1 MNDLPQR
8 EDRMA
13 VDRSWTRKF
22 RNAFRGIGCGVAGE
36 SSFFAHFFA
45 VAMVIAAATAL
56 RADRT
61 EWCLLVIAITGVLT
75 TEMVNSAIERLAK
88 AVSLE
93 YCPHLRDA
101 LDIGSGAVLTAS
113 FGAAVLG
120 VVVLGRLGLVAVGWW

>member
-1 MNDLPQR
+1 MSDTPER

-22 RNAFRGIGCGVAGE
+22 RNAFRGMRRGVAGE
-36 SSFFAHFFA
+36 SSFFAHFF
-45 VAMVIAAATAL
+45 VAALVMAAATAL
-56 RADRT
+56 GADRT
-61 EWCLLVIAITGVLT
+61 EWCLLWVAIIGVLT
-75 TEMVNSAIERLAK
+75 TEMLNSALERMAK

-101 LDIGSGAVLTAS
+101 LDISSGAVLTAS

-120 VVVLGRLGLVAVGWW
+120 VVILGRLGLAALGLL